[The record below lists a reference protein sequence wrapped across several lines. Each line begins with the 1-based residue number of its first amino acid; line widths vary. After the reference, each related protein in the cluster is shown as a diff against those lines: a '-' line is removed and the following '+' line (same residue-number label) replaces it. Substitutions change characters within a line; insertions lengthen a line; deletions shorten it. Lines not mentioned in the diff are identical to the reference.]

1 MRVLQRVQRFPAK
14 PSQETQSPV
23 GKYWTKLDLVKPK
36 HTSTHL
42 CALQIHAMTANS
54 AQILTVMPICK
65 VQDISRGH
73 VLGLKSWSTTSQVI
87 IMSRSPKETECDSKD
102 TRLRSTYRIP
112 TSPKMIKH

>member
-1 MRVLQRVQRFPAK
+1 MRISITNPEVSCEAFTPN
-14 PSQETQSPV
+14 PV

-73 VLGLKSWSTTSQVI
+73 GLLRHKSSQGH
-87 IMSRSPKETECDSKD
+87 IMSCSPKETECDSKD
-102 TRLRSTYRIP
+102 TRLRSTYKIP